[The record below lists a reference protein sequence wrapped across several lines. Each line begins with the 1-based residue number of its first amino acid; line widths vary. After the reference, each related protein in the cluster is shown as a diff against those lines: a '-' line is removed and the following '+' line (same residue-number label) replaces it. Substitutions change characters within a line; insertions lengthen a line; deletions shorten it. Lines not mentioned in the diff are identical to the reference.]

1 VAAEPPSGLRAGRP
15 AGTGLP
21 SPAREPAPLEPTRP
35 SITVVFLLFNA
46 ASTVRALVAA
56 MRAQRHPLHP
66 RQSDWTRVMFV
77 DDASRDGTLD
87 VLRLALAEAS
97 SPAHWEIV
105 ANDVNLGLAGT
116 LNRVL
121 RTVQTPFVLTC
132 HCDCF
137 FGLDDYVAMALTLL
151 ENRPRAAAITGRP
164 ALDPGARL
172 PFAEKLNLITNMMD
186 VLPAA
191 PLAEV
196 VPVGFAEGRCD
207 AFRLSALAEVGYYDA
222 VLRTSGEDQLLA
234 ADLRSK
240 GYEVLQAPGLP
251 YFLRLS
257 EEQNSLGKLV
267 RHQHLFGRTH
277 PFILFRRRGAF
288 HGIVSPQAGPNR
300 RARALLRLSQILAVP
315 LYLATAVALTLRLP
329 AWTWATPVLVVL
341 LARTLLFFRHIR
353 AVRPAW
359 YELLGVY
366 AVQPVLDFSY
376 AAGFVQGLT
385 RLTKSGRE
393 PIR

>member
-1 VAAEPPSGLRAGRP
+1 VSAEHPSGLRAGP
-15 AGTGLP
+15 PTGTGLP
-21 SPAREPAPLEPTRP
+21 SQARETAPPGPTRP

-46 ASTVRALVAA
+46 AATVRDLVRAMGAQHHPLHARQNDWVRALY
-56 MRAQRHPLHP
+56 
-66 RQSDWTRVMFV
+66 V
-77 DDASRDGTLD
+77 DDASQDGTLD
-87 VLRLALAEAS
+87 VLRIALAEIG
-97 SPAHWEIV
+97 SPTHWEIV

-121 RTVQTPFVLTC
+121 RTIETPFVLTC

-137 FGLDDYVAMALTLL
+137 FGRDDYVARALTLL
-151 ENRPRAAAITGRP
+151 EDRPRAAAVTGCP
-164 ALDPGARL
+164 ALDPGVRL

-186 VLPAA
+186 VLPTSTT
-191 PLAEV
+191 AEV

-207 AFRLSALAEVGYYDA
+207 AFRLSALAEVGYYDS

-234 ADLRSK
+234 ADLRNK
-240 GYEVLQAPGLP
+240 GYEVLQAPALP

-267 RHQHLFGRTH
+267 RHEHLFGRTH

-288 HGIVSPQAGPNR
+288 HGILSPQAGANR

-315 LYLATAVALTLRLP
+315 LYLTTALLLTLRLS
-329 AWTWATPVLVVL
+329 AWTWATPVVLVL
-341 LARTLLFFRHIR
+341 LVRTLLFFRHIR

-366 AVQPVLDFSY
+366 AVQPLLDCSY
-376 AAGFVQGLT
+376 AVGFVQGLT
-385 RLTKSGRE
+385 RLTKSGSE